1 VHYKFKGV
9 ELRTENAAKPYRQ
22 RSRWLVD
29 QISQIS
35 SDALVLD
42 YGCGKFRYTI
52 PLSRR
57 VRHVCA
63 VDSTYQIGR
72 EQQIANKRTDLRE
85 YARKHLKNVSVHE
98 VRSNGWRRRRF
109 DFILCA
115 NVLSAIPNKS
125 VRITV
130 LRDLKRVLKSNGQL
144 LATTQFRNTH
154 FKKWKKD
161 SNAIWAKDGWFV
173 NGPRGASFYA
183 IIPSDKLSQLCRA
196 AGLVVSRIG
205 SKGETAFVL
214 TKRLG

>member
-1 VHYKFKGV
+1 MRYEFKGV
-9 ELRTENAAKPYRQ
+9 ELRTENAAKSYAQ

-29 QISQIS
+29 QISQIPS
-35 SDALVLD
+35 NALVLD

-63 VDSTYQIGR
+63 VDSACQIDR
-72 EQQIANKRTDLRE
+72 KQQIANKRMDLRD
-85 YARKHLKNVSVHE
+85 YARKYLKNVSVHKIQ
-98 VRSNGWRRRRF
+98 SNGWRRRRF

-115 NVLSAIPNKS
+115 NVLSVIPYKS
-125 VRITV
+125 DRLTV
-130 LRDLKRVLKSNGQL
+130 LHDLRRVLKNNGQL

-154 FKKWKKD
+154 FKQWKKD

-173 NGPRGASFYA
+173 KCLRGGSFYA
-183 IIPSDKLSQLCRA
+183 IIPPDELGQLCHA

-205 SKGETAFVL
+205 SKGETAFVF
-214 TKRLG
+214 TERPG